1 MTFVKFNTSSRGQ
14 NTPGFSKI
22 INDLMENDFPTFRP
36 NTSNLPAVNISET
49 ELSYHIELS
58 IPGFT
63 KTDISIA
70 IDGDTLTISGEK
82 ADETEKNQKK
92 YSRKEFSFQ
101 NFKRS
106 FTMPDHIDN
115 EKVAAKFEDGILS
128 VEIPKK
134 ETVQATTRKIHLN

>member
-1 MTFVKFNTSSRGQ
+1 
-14 NTPGFSKI
+14 
-22 INDLMENDFPTFRP
+22 MENDFPTFRP
-36 NTSNLPAVNISET
+36 NTGNLPAVNISET
-49 ELSYHIELS
+49 ELCYHIELS
-58 IPGFT
+58 TLGFT
-63 KTDISIA
+63 KTYISIA

-82 ADETEKNQKK
+82 AGETEENQKK

-101 NFKRS
+101 SFKRS
-106 FTMPDHIDN
+106 FTMPDHIAN

>member
-1 MTFVKFNTSSRGQ
+1 MTFIKFNTSSRGQ

-36 NTSNLPAVNISET
+36 NTANLPAVNISET

-82 ADETEKNQKK
+82 ADETEENQKK

-101 NFKRS
+101 NFKRD

>member
-1 MTFVKFNTSSRGQ
+1 MTFVKFNTSSRVQ
-14 NTPGFSKI
+14 NTPSFSKI

-36 NTSNLPAVNISET
+36 NTGNLPAVNISET
-49 ELSYHIELS
+49 ELCYHIELS
-58 IPGFT
+58 TLGFT
-63 KTDISIA
+63 KTYISIA

-82 ADETEKNQKK
+82 AGETEENQKK

-101 NFKRS
+101 SFKRS
-106 FTMPDHIDN
+106 FTMPDHIAN